1 MLCFRQKKCL
11 LCFLS
16 LAVALCHSFSRGAS
30 LACRLLSLFR
40 LCLSLSLYSKF
51 VDMTIDLSLIL
62 QAIRM
67 RNQFAISFF
76 VLTLQLSLLHKTRV
90 AMRFSANNLELHLG
104 CQQQTTTTTTHFIK
118 KQIGLLS
125 LPPYSG
131 TICLLT
137 LDRLMM

>member
-1 MLCFRQKKCL
+1 MLFFRQKKCL

-67 RNQFAISFF
+67 RNQFALSFF
-76 VLTLQLSLLHKTRV
+76 VVTPQLSLLHKTRV
-90 AMRFSANNLELHLG
+90 TMRFSANNLELHLG
-104 CQQQTTTTTTHFIK
+104 CQQQTTTTTHFTK
-118 KQIGLLS
+118 KQIELFS
-125 LPPYSG
+125 LPLYSG
-131 TICLLT
+131 TVCLLT
-137 LDRLMM
+137 VDRSMM